1 MHFVSKEFAY
11 VFWSGG
17 NLFKNLVIAVLIR
30 RVRYSHFFAVQ
41 KVFASCRRHIA
52 DMLRRA
58 SLFLLLVAVAA
69 TSADFECPEVEGI
82 FPDPD
87 DCRSFYQ
94 GLARSMT
101 STRTFYKAWI
111 PLPD

>member
-1 MHFVSKEFAY
+1 
-11 VFWSGG
+11 
-17 NLFKNLVIAVLIR
+17 
-30 RVRYSHFFAVQ
+30 
-41 KVFASCRRHIA
+41 
-52 DMLRRA
+52 MLRPA

-69 TSADFECPEVEGI
+69 TSADFECPETEGI

-101 STRTFYKAWI
+101 STRIFYEAWI
-111 PLPD
+111 PLPDLG